1 MVLPAPLALLRQ
13 THPGVRVDVDV
24 IESNALLDK
33 LLRAGLDFFVGEYS
47 AVPRH
52 KDLRIEPLGRLHLSF
67 FCRAAH
73 PLAARGAVGLDELS
87 GYRLA
92 SVHIPD
98 AVLKN
103 LVDRLPGGADVM
115 PELSLQCGSL
125 TILRDY
131 VLGSDAVLLGTARPF
146 RVELEQGLLVPL
158 RVWASITSH
167 SVDCCD
173 LDLDRCGGARS
184 TARFPGGQGDTDRRS
199 TFHQVIGFAW
209 H

>member
-52 KDLRIEPLGRLHLSF
+52 KDLRIEPLGRL
-67 FCRAAH
+67 
-73 PLAARGAVGLDELS
+73 
-87 GYRLA
+87 
-92 SVHIPD
+92 
-98 AVLKN
+98 
-103 LVDRLPGGADVM
+103 PGGADVM

-158 RVWASITSH
+158 RVWASITGH

>member
-1 MVLPAPLALLRQ
+1 M
-13 THPGVRVDVDV
+13 
-24 IESNALLDK
+24 LDK

-125 TILRDY
+125 PILRDY

-158 RVWASITSH
+158 RVREFDGIEAGAVVSA
-167 SVDCCD
+167 D
-173 LDLDRCGGARS
+173 LGLVSLAGRTPTPAGQLLMNMIREQARTALGP
-184 TARFPGGQGDTDRRS
+184 TARRAKPRQRAGR
-199 TFHQVIGFAW
+199 
-209 H
+209 